1 MSARMMLQSQIRTVQ
16 RILAPSSG
24 LSRSMV
30 VRNLSGNAASAAA
43 SSSSSSSSS
52 DAFSEFIAMMER
64 SETTLGTDAT
74 KPFQT
79 VDEISPKLKC
89 GIPES
94 LLRFKSV
101 SFGRLQLAP
110 YLEPG
115 EFQVGLKVNFE
126 DIPIDGPLEEEIFH
140 QIVGPR
146 FNPERNELRLTSNKF
161 ASRIENKRY
170 LCSMLD
176 RIVLS
181 TKRLAKDVEQ
191 HNI

>member
-1 MSARMMLQSQIRTVQ
+1 MILQSQLRTAQ
-16 RILAPSSG
+16 RLLGPSTVSN
-24 LSRSMV
+24 SRMIA
-30 VRNLSGNAASAAA
+30 RNLSGNTATAAA
-43 SSSSSSSSS
+43 AAASSSSSSS

-64 SETTLGTDAT
+64 NETTLGTDGS

-79 VDEISPKLKC
+79 VDELSPKLKC

-94 LLRFKSV
+94 RLRFKSV

-115 EFQVGLKVNFE
+115 EFQVGLKVNYD

-140 QIVGPR
+140 QIVGRR
-146 FNPERNELRLTSNKF
+146 FNPDRNELRLTSNKF

-181 TKRLAKDVEQ
+181 TKRLAKEVEQ
-191 HNI
+191 QNI